1 MSTECSGNTLRDR
14 TMKTEAIP
22 VSGTE
27 TKTPCGKCSCIIVYT
42 SEFCVFC
49 EAAEEI
55 LIDALTNFGVSK
67 TAIREVYVE
76 TKDECGCRTDDVTML
91 PTIKVCDQHLTGLPE
106 EQSMNDAVMQAIM
119 KDCFCESC

>member
-1 MSTECSGNTLRDR
+1 
-14 TMKTEAIP
+14 MKTEAIS

-27 TKTPCGKCSCIIVYT
+27 TKTACGRCSCIIVYT

-49 EAAEEI
+49 EAAGEI
-55 LIDALTNFGVSK
+55 LNDALDNFGVSK
-67 TAIREVYVE
+67 TAIRQVDIE
-76 TKDECGCRTDDVTML
+76 TEEECGCRTDDITML

-106 EQSMNDAVMQAIM
+106 EQSMKDAVMQAIM